1 MAKSRVR
8 VIDRGWWASRKRLRE
23 LDGMTVLVGVQAD
36 AGVGAD
42 GTPIAEYASYNEF
55 GTKHI
60 PSRPAMRTGFDENVG
75 EIMQATRSLKDA
87 VVDRRMSADEAAGLL
102 GELHQG
108 HIKKKIASNMPP
120 PNAPATVK
128 AKGSSK
134 TLIDQGNYLNAIKWK
149 IERKA
154 KGALRGIVSSIFGRR
169 K

>member
-1 MAKSRVR
+1 MAKSRVK
-8 VIDRGWWASRKRLRE
+8 VIDRGWWATRKRLRE

-36 AGVGAD
+36 AGAGAD
-42 GTPIAEYASYNEF
+42 GTPIAEYAAYNEF

-60 PSRPAMRTGFDENVG
+60 PSRPAMRTAFDENVG
-75 EIMQATRSLKDA
+75 ELVQATRSLKDA
-87 VVDRRMSADEAAGLL
+87 VLDGRMSADEAAGLL

-154 KGALRGIVSSIFGRR
+154 KGGIRGIVSSIFGRR